1 MTSHGDDHKSGHGRR
16 AGWGEGWRDE
26 FRMWRGG
33 RQDEGRIITI
43 RKQKRRVIRLTGF
56 FFFLPFYRPERS
68 GQKLNYSEFKRINL
82 AGPAEQVIKAR
93 TATQDSAGTK
103 THSSVRFENA
113 KNPIDPQFSHQ
124 TAAAPGRDYLALQV
138 N

>member
-1 MTSHGDDHKSGHGRR
+1 MIISQDTGDEP
-16 AGWGEGWRDE
+16 GWGEGWRDE

-33 RQDEGRIITI
+33 RQDEGRITTI
-43 RKQKRRVIRLTGF
+43 RRQKRGVMCLTGF
-56 FFFLPFYRPERS
+56 FFFFLSFYRPERS
-68 GQKLNYSEFKRINL
+68 GQKLNYSEFKRINP

-103 THSSVRFENA
+103 TSSPARFENA

-124 TAAAPGRDYLALQV
+124 TAAVPGRDYLALQV